1 MSNIEKKRFHKMAE
15 KDKKRYDRKVQNIA
29 RTATSNRTKATA
41 IVKNVLSPLSK
52 SKTMKELEDIYF
64 ISVSCDISNHGA
76 TKLLSILIQY
86 YDVGHSGIK
95 TKILESLTIEEE
107 TSDTIT
113 NMILT
118 VLKKYS
124 LLEKCVAFSGDNCN
138 TNFGKDRKG
147 QNDVYAKLKNRL
159 QKKIIDIDC
168 PAHIINNTVYKGCD
182 NFSID
187 IESIIMKIFNYFSV
201 FTVRTEALKD
211 FCEQSEV
218 EYSKLLCHSKTRWL
232 SLYPAIERLLQ
243 LYEPLKNYFLSLE
256 NPPKI

>member
-1 MSNIEKKRFHKMAE
+1 MAE

-64 ISVSCDISNHGA
+64 ISVSCDINNHGA

-147 QNDVYAKLKNRL
+147 QNDVM
-159 QKKIIDIDC
+159 
-168 PAHIINNTVYKGCD
+168 P
-182 NFSID
+182 S
-187 IESIIMKIFNYFSV
+187 
-201 FTVRTEALKD
+201 
-211 FCEQSEV
+211 
-218 EYSKLLCHSKTRWL
+218 
-232 SLYPAIERLLQ
+232 
-243 LYEPLKNYFLSLE
+243 
-256 NPPKI
+256 